1 MTETCGKCGRV
12 LKDPRSIEH
21 GYGPSCWKKVNT
33 TAEEE
38 TKEPKKEEE
47 Q

>member
-1 MTETCGKCGRV
+1 MTETCGKCGRA
-12 LKDPRSIEH
+12 LKDPRNIER
-21 GYGPSCWKKVNT
+21 GYGPSCWKKVNS